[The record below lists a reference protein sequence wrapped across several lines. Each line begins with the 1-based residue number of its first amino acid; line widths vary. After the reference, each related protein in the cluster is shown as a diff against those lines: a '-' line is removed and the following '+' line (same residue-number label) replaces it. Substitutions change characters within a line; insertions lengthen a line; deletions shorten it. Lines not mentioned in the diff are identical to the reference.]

1 MLLLSIT
8 THVDDPLHNANKQL
22 RPLYII
28 IFAVDY
34 LLLTIL
40 RRSKRKNQYVIV
52 YTVEIPTAK
61 VILYLLIVGYEHYEV
76 IVTKNS

>member
-1 MLLLSIT
+1 MLLLSIV

-40 RRSKRKNQYVIV
+40 RHNKRKNQYVIV
-52 YTVEIPTAK
+52 YTAKITTVK
-61 VILYLLIVGYEHYEV
+61 VIVYLLIVGYEQYM
-76 IVTKNS
+76 KFLNR

>member
-1 MLLLSIT
+1 MLLLFIV

-34 LLLTIL
+34 LLLTVL
-40 RRSKRKNQYVIV
+40 GHNKRKNQYVIPF
-52 YTVEIPTAK
+52 TIEIPTLK
-61 VILYLLIVGYEHYEV
+61 GIV
-76 IVTKNS
+76 